1 VRARDGLRVGDIA
14 TELGINS
21 PTRAGISRGQ
31 RQLDLSRRWIDERT
45 RCASCVCCH
54 PYPRNDPSTAIRST
68 SGSRLMGELKTL
80 RPSVPT
86 LGVSAR
92 TGWAAPS
99 RGTPAQRRY
108 GTEWRRIRQRV
119 LERDCYCCK
128 TCEGNVRA
136 GNIVDHII
144 ENKRT
149 AALGT
154 TSRTWKSSA
163 MSITRSRHRLSR
175 TNGGR
180 EPRGGGSHISQPIRY
195 RMRSNSR
202 GIHGV

>member
-1 VRARDGLRVGDIA
+1 MFEVRIKGDRAAFVERLRHEAFDCREAEGDLLRVTLPAD
-14 TELGINS
+14 
-21 PTRAGISRGQ
+21 AGA
-31 RQLDLSRRWIDERT
+31 D
-45 RCASCVCCH
+45 
-54 PYPRNDPSTAIRST
+54 
-68 SGSRLMGELKTL
+68 RLFAAAAGVGAQVRHL

>member
-1 VRARDGLRVGDIA
+1 
-14 TELGINS
+14 
-21 PTRAGISRGQ
+21 
-31 RQLDLSRRWIDERT
+31 
-45 RCASCVCCH
+45 
-54 PYPRNDPSTAIRST
+54 
-68 SGSRLMGELKTL
+68 MGELKTL

-136 GNIVDHII
+136 GNIVDHI
-144 ENKRT
+144 ENKADGGAWYDESNLEVICDEHHKIKTQAESNQWRT
-149 AALGT
+149 
-154 TSRTWKSSA
+154 
-163 MSITRSRHRLSR
+163 
-175 TNGGR
+175 
-180 EPRGGGSHISQPIRY
+180 
-195 RMRSNSR
+195 
-202 GIHGV
+202 